1 MVSQSVS
8 VRFLCLFGCFHI
20 SRMWQKAVLV
30 RFVDRMRT
38 VSFLASTFIGRLAWK
53 VSCDWWW
60 GAGRWNHSQLFHTWV
75 SPLWGQHEQMLWRRT
90 FCLLPGH
97 WRTLRKVPVVI
108 IIITLT
114 TNDYILLYHTK
125 DKYIQQDVRK
135 QQLLLCVVL
144 QSHFVPAMER
154 RPMRKRS
161 WMYYKNCM
169 WCCHSAATLIFFLWP
184 PILLQWKIP
193 WSPKTFFP
201 QTAIIKERA
210 VKLDSSALQL
220 NLSSTENMVDFWY
233 LYCIILTNNKSH
245 GLFYQRV
252 SPPLI
257 CHPVL
262 IILPWL
268 GGGEQCQQ
276 DWKHRCKK
284 KMLSG

>member
-144 QSHFVPAMER
+144 QSHFVPVEVLPWSEGQCGKDPGCIIRTA
-154 RPMRKRS
+154 
-161 WMYYKNCM
+161 CG
-169 WCCHSAATLIFFLWP
+169 AATLLPRWFFSCDHP
-184 PILLQWKIP
+184 
-193 WSPKTFFP
+193 F
-201 QTAIIKERA
+201 
-210 VKLDSSALQL
+210 
-220 NLSSTENMVDFWY
+220 
-233 LYCIILTNNKSH
+233 YCNEKYHGAQKHFSH
-245 GLFYQRV
+245 R
-252 SPPLI
+252 
-257 CHPVL
+257 
-262 IILPWL
+262 
-268 GGGEQCQQ
+268 QQ
-276 DWKHRCKK
+276 
-284 KMLSG
+284 